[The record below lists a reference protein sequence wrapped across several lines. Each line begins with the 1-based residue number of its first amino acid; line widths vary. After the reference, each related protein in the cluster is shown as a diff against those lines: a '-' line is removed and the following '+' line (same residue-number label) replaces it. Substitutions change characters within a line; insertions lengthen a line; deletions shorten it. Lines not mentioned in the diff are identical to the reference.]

1 MKKILLVTEAGLL
14 IINDKKDII
23 YAKKFNDFKEYE
35 SSLRGNLSKD
45 IVSYLNNEGEEV
57 VVQNDEIK
65 INLSKLNPKLS
76 ISVVPNFLEEEG
88 LDKIDLWIK
97 ANLVKDQQ
105 EAVELIRNYTVYV
118 SQQKLREQAARLD
131 LHAIQMVQA
140 IDEIDKTI
148 NLFYM
153 RLREWYGLHFPE
165 LYNIVNEPETYL
177 NIVHAFPNRSEITV
191 EKLKELNIPVKKAEL
206 IETLAKTSKGATF
219 DEEMAKLIDQLAEVT
234 LRLFKL
240 RKEAAK
246 QLEKIME
253 QIAPNITSLVGAT
266 IGARLLSKASSLE
279 RLAKLPA
286 STIQVLGAEKA
297 LFRALKGHAK
307 PPKHGIIFQHKLI
320 HDAPK
325 KLRGKIARALASK
338 LAIAARI
345 DYYNGKKND
354 EIVKSLNKKIEEIK
368 KKFFEESKKGSKVSV
383 KGRKQ

>member
-1 MKKILLVTEAGLL
+1 MKKILLLTEPGIL
-14 IINDKKDII
+14 ILNETGDIV
-23 YAKKFNDFKEYE
+23 YSKKFNDFKEYE
-35 SSLRGNLSKD
+35 SSLSGDLPEDAINFLRN
-45 IVSYLNNEGEEV
+45 VSGEL
-57 VVQNDEIK
+57 VVQNDGIK
-65 INLSKLNPKLS
+65 LKLSELNPRLS
-76 ISVVPNFLEEEG
+76 ISVVPNVIDELG
-88 LDKIDLWIK
+88 LDKIDLMIK

-105 EAVELIRNYTVYV
+105 EALELIRNYTVYV
-118 SQQKLREQAARLD
+118 SQQKLKEQAARLD

-165 LYNIVNEPETYL
+165 LYSVIEDPETYV
-177 NIVHAFPNRSEITV
+177 NIVHAFPDRSEITA
-191 EKLKELNIPVKKAEL
+191 EKLEEINIPRKKADI
-206 IETLAKTSKGATF
+206 IESLAKTSKGASF
-219 DEEMAKLIDQLAEVT
+219 EAEMSNLIDQLADVT

-246 QLEKIME
+246 QLEKIMD
-253 QIAPNITSLVGAT
+253 QIAPNVTALVGAT

-297 LFRALKGHAK
+297 LFRALKSHAK
-307 PPKHGIIFQHKLI
+307 PPKHGIIFQYKLI

-325 KLRGKIARALASK
+325 KLRGKLARALASK

-345 DYYNGKKND
+345 DYYSGKKN
-354 EIVKSLNKKIEEIK
+354 EELVKSFNKKAEEIK
-368 KKFFEESKKGSKVSV
+368 KKFFDEQKKGSKVSA
-383 KGRKQ
+383 KGRKR